1 MTLNKENI
9 VSSQKTYDEID
20 ELINNCLLGDKNSF
34 GVLVKHY
41 QKYVS
46 AIVFRILWDEDE
58 VKDVVQET
66 FIKVWKNI
74 SRYKNE
80 IKFSTWIY
88 KIAVNCTIDR
98 MRKIKTTRKYF
109 ANTTDTNLDFTTS
122 LTENSFLEEFDKKE
136 MIETIKNLSYKLSQT
151 QRLVFTLIDL
161 GKMNIAETAEIL
173 NITPNTVKA
182 NLSYARKNIRLKII
196 EIQNWGV
203 KNEMR

>member
-88 KIAVNCTIDR
+88 KIAVNCTLDR
-98 MRKIKTTRKYF
+98 MRKIKTARKYF

-173 NITPNTVKA
+173 NITPNTVKT